1 MLTMEVAAVP
11 QVTLS
16 THQDLKDFVT
26 GCTLFGV
33 GGGGNPA
40 EGLKALE
47 EQFNQGKALGWVD
60 AGGLPAGTYGACT
73 FLMGSTAPLSD
84 DKKQQMKE
92 LGFLE
97 WKYPRNL
104 PIATAKLEEFTG
116 KTIAALIPL
125 ELGGSN
131 TPVPVAAAASLGK
144 LVVDGDF
151 AGRAVP
157 EITQTMAQA
166 RQVSFTPATSFDK
179 YGNYCVMLDA
189 MSLTVAER
197 IGKFLSDVAFGSTGM
212 CGFMI
217 EAEKVPET
225 VVPGTLTMALQTGRL
240 INSALREGRD
250 PVESLSRNA
259 GMYVLFR
266 GAVVEKPWEDR
277 DGYYWGTHVMQG
289 EGEFAGET
297 GRVVFKNE
305 NHLFYRGEKLVASSP
320 DLIMNMDPETGTPL
334 RNDDIE
340 IGQRLVILGAPC
352 HPLLRAPEFIRYLGP
367 RHFGADSDYV
377 PIEQAIGG

>member
-1 MLTMEVAAVP
+1 MEVVAVP
-11 QVTLS
+11 RVTLS
-16 THQDLKDFVT
+16 SLQDLKDFVT
-26 GCTLFGV
+26 GCTLYGV

-47 EQFNQGKALGWVD
+47 EQFNQGKTLGWVD
-60 AGGLPAGTYGACT
+60 AGDLPAGTYAACT

-84 DKKQQMKE
+84 EKKRQMKE
-92 LGFLE
+92 LGFVE

-104 PIATAKLEEFTG
+104 PVATAKLEEFTG
-116 KTIAALIPL
+116 KTIAGLIPL

-157 EITQTMAQA
+157 EITQTMAQVK
-166 RQVSFTPATSFDK
+166 RVSFTPATSFDK

-189 MSLTVAER
+189 MNLIVAER

-217 EAEKVPET
+217 EAQKVPET
-225 VVPGTLTMALQTGRL
+225 IVPGTLTMALQTGRL
-240 INSALREGRD
+240 LNSARREGRD
-250 PVESLSRNA
+250 PVETLRRDAN
-259 GMYVLFR
+259 MYVLFR
-266 GAVVEKPWEDR
+266 GTVVHKPWEDR
-277 DGYYWGTHVMQG
+277 DGYYWGTHEMQG
-289 EGEFAGET
+289 EGEFAGEVAK
-297 GRVVFKNE
+297 VVFKNE
-305 NHLFYRGEKLVASSP
+305 NHLFYLGSELLVSSP
-320 DLIMNMDPETGTPL
+320 DLIMNLDPETGMPL
-334 RNDDIE
+334 RNEDIE

-352 HPLLRAPEFIRYLGP
+352 HPLLRVPEFIQYLGP
-367 RHFGADSDYV
+367 RHFGAGRDYV
-377 PIEQAIGG
+377 PIEQALGK